1 MKTGEIQM
9 KFYSDYLKYLLF
21 ILMLATMIQH
31 QQISAQTKSSHDFR
45 NVFNIMDYDAVC
57 DGKTKITENIKNA
70 IDAASDKGGG
80 TVYFPAGEYL
90 TGPIHFKS
98 NITLYLEA
106 GAVLN
111 FTDDFEDY
119 LPMVKCRW
127 EGTVC
132 MNFSPQFYGYRV
144 ENIAIRGRGT
154 INGHGKKWWDEVNKY
169 RALVK
174 KGHKVELGKYQLLT
188 KEMNKDTKMPDS
200 DNWTSIFFLR
210 PPMFQPFES
219 KNILVEGVTIMNPP
233 FWTLNPAFCE
243 NVTVTGVTINNP
255 YDSPNTDGINPTSCS
270 YVHISDCHISV
281 GDDCITIKS
290 GRDEDGRDWGKAC
303 QNITITNCT
312 MLAGHGGVVIG
323 SEMSGDV
330 RKVTISNCVFDGTD
344 RGIRIKTMRGR
355 GGIVEEIRV
364 DGIVMKNIQKEAIR
378 LNMEYKKTDEEPLS
392 IRTPQFRNIHFSN
405 ITATEVNE
413 AGNILGL
420 NEMYVD
426 NITFNDINIDA
437 ETGFN
442 VNKARNIEFH
452 NVTVNVMKGPVVRAD
467 KVENLEL
474 EGIKTLKPAE
484 GQSLIDL
491 KNVNN
496 AYIYNCN
503 PLPGTDKFLS
513 VDGKDTKYI
522 VVGNN
527 NLIHVKTPVTEG
539 KELQKGS
546 VIK

>member
-1 MKTGEIQM
+1 M

-21 ILMLATMIQH
+21 ILLIANMIPQ
-31 QQISAQTKSSHDFR
+31 QQISAQTKSSHDFG
-45 NVFNIMDYDAVC
+45 NVFNIMDYGAVC
-57 DGKTKITENIKNA
+57 DGKTKITDNIKNA
-70 IDAASDKGGG
+70 VDAASDKGGG
-80 TVYFPAGEYL
+80 TIYFPAGEYL
-90 TGPIHFKS
+90 TGPIHFKD
-98 NITLYLEA
+98 NITIYLEA
-106 GAVLN
+106 GAILN
-111 FTDDFEDY
+111 FTDDYDDY
-119 LPMVKCRW
+119 LPFVKTRW
-127 EGTVC
+127 EETVC

-144 ENIAIRGRGT
+144 NNVAIRGRGT
-154 INGHGKKWWDEVNKY
+154 INGHGKKWWDEVAIY
-169 RALVK
+169 RNAAK
-174 KGHKVELGKYQLLT
+174 KGENVELGKYQKLT
-188 KEMNKDTKMPDS
+188 QQLNVETKKPDT
-200 DNWTSIFFLR
+200 DNWTKIFFLR
-210 PPMFQPFES
+210 PPMFQVFEGN
-219 KNILVEGVTIMNPP
+219 NILIEGVTIMNPP

-243 NVTVTGVTINNP
+243 NVTITGITINNP
-255 YDSPNTDGINPTSCS
+255 PESPNTDGINPSSCS
-270 YVHISDCHISV
+270 YVHISNSHLSV

-312 MLAGHGGVVIG
+312 MLEGHGGVVIG

-330 RKVTISNCVFDGTD
+330 RKVTISNCVFDGTE
-344 RGIRIKTMRGR
+344 RGIRLKTMRGR

-364 DGIVMKNIQKEAIR
+364 DGIVMKNIQREAIHI
-378 LNMEYKKTDEEPLS
+378 NMEYKKSDAEPVS
-392 IRTPQFRNIHFSN
+392 EKTPKFRNIHFSN
-405 ITATEVNE
+405 ITATDVKE
-413 AGNILGL
+413 AGNLLGID
-420 NEMYVD
+420 EMWIEDV
-426 NITFNDINIDA
+426 TFNDVNIHA

-452 NVTVNVMKGPVVRAD
+452 NVTVNVKKGPVIRAD

-474 EGIKTLKPAE
+474 EGIKTLKPAN

-513 VDGKDTKYI
+513 VDGKDSKYI
-522 VVGNN
+522 VVGSN
-527 NLIHVKTPVTEG
+527 NLIHVKTPITEG